1 MKRTYSLICIAI
13 FFILMISSTAGA
25 TLLQLDNIDNFYG
38 QTVSWTYY
46 GNYENGE
53 NERGLAGQ
61 MNGTL
66 GEDFKTGAYCV
77 EIDAITY
84 IPGTYDVTLRAL
96 QTDQE
101 KRAAWL
107 MATHMGDAGA
117 SDVAGAALQLAI
129 WETYYGELF
138 TYTPDDGI
146 GSLYTGYL
154 DSLRDYSYEGILNI
168 NYAISA
174 GSQDLLVK
182 VPAPVPEPATLL
194 LLGSGLIGLA
204 GFRRR
209 KS

>member
-1 MKRTYSLICIAI
+1 MKKTYVMVIAVS
-13 FFILMISSTAGA
+13 FLILMGSGTAGA
-25 TLLQLDNIDNFYG
+25 TLLQLDNIYNFYG
-38 QTVSWTYY
+38 QTVAWTYD
-46 GNYENGE
+46 GTPES
-53 NERGLAGQ
+53 GLAGQ

-66 GEDFKTGAYCV
+66 DGYFTTGAYCV

-84 IPGTYDVTLRAL
+84 IPGTYNVTLRAL
-96 QTDQE
+96 QTEQE

-107 MATHMGDAGA
+107 MSTYMGDA
-117 SDVAGAALQLAI
+117 SIYNKIAGAALQLAI
-129 WETYYGELF
+129 WETYYGDLF
-138 TYTPDDGI
+138 AYNPIGDIGDLYNTYMN
-146 GSLYTGYL
+146 SLEN
-154 DSLRDYSYEGILNI
+154 DYSSSCII
-168 NYAISA
+168 DIKYAISA